1 MWNAEKLSRREFTKL
16 SLAGT
21 ASLAL
26 DRSTFAAANDD
37 FRLNY
42 IVASCMYGKFDLAT
56 ILREVPKTGAEYVEF
71 WASPHGNQREQLAEL
86 GVDKVSAM
94 LKEHKV
100 KMGSFTCFKYGVFGM
115 QPEMKLVKQLGG
127 DMVICNSGGP
137 RGSKGDD
144 QKRAIAAFAKKL
156 KPHVEAAAE
165 IGVKVGIENHSGSL
179 INLPDTQFRM
189 LDALN
194 SDNVGIALAPYHL
207 PQDEQLIA
215 KLLRDLGNEKLVHFQ
230 AWQHG
235 MGCSKKLPKEQELLQ
250 LPGRGDLDFTPLL
263 KALKDIKYKGRTEI
277 FMHPV
282 PRGIPILETAE
293 LVTAE
298 INKSRKYL
306 ENCLVK
312 A

>member
-1 MWNAEKLSRREFTKL
+1 MLKTMNRRDFTKL
-16 SLAGT
+16 GLAS
-21 ASLAL
+21 AAALAL
-26 DRSTFAAANDD
+26 GTTETTAAKDE

-56 ILREVPKTGAEYVEF
+56 ILNEVPKTGAEYVEF
-71 WASPHGNQREQLAEL
+71 WASPHGNQREQLDKL
-86 GVDKVSAM
+86 GVDKVVSL
-94 LKEHKV
+94 LKNHKV
-100 KMGSFTCFKYGVFGM
+100 KLGSFTCFKYGVFGM

-137 RGSKGDD
+137 RGLKGDD
-144 QKRAIAAFAKKL
+144 QKRAIEAFAKKL
-156 KPHVEAAAE
+156 KPHVEAAAD

-179 INLPDTQFRM
+179 INMPDTQFRL
-189 LDALN
+189 LDALK

-207 PQDEQLIA
+207 PQDEKLIA
-215 KLLRDLGNEKLVHFQ
+215 KLLRDLGSEKLVHFQ

-250 LPGRGDLDFTPLL
+250 LPGRGDLDFTPLV
-263 KALKDIKYKGRTEI
+263 KALKDIKYVGRTEI

-282 PRGIPILETAE
+282 PRGIPILETADM
-293 LVTAE
+293 VTAE

-306 ENCLVK
+306 EDCLKK